1 MTEMEVFD
9 DGAFTVYQTRWKT
22 YASRDKEGT
31 GLCSGLDKSAVI
43 FWSREHLNGFANSY
57 ATHTGISTEVGDLLK

>member
-22 YASRDKEGT
+22 YASRDKEGN
-31 GLCSGLDKSAVI
+31 GLCSGIDKDAVI

-57 ATHTGISTEVGDLLK
+57 ATKTNVSTMIGDSLK